1 MKMAVLNRDDF
12 MTRIN
17 EMVGDDNSDEAL
29 AFIEDMTDT
38 FDNLSSNS
46 DKEEW
51 EKKYN
56 ELDTMWRERYK
67 ARFMDP
73 GTDPQTVIDEQE
85 KDIKDDGTETT
96 FDDLFAEREG

>member
-1 MKMAVLNRDDF
+1 MGVLNRDDF

-17 EMVGDDNSDEAL
+17 ERVGDDNSDEAL

-38 FDNLSSNS
+38 FDALSSSNNT
-46 DKEEW
+46 EEW

-56 ELDTMWRERYK
+56 ELDKTWRDKYK
-67 ARFMDP
+67 ARFMSS
-73 GTDPQTVIDEQE
+73 GTDPQTVIDEQKE
-85 KDIKDDGTETT
+85 DIKDDGTKTT

>member
-1 MKMAVLNRDDF
+1 MAVLNRDDF

-17 EMVGDDNSDEAL
+17 ERVGDDNSDEAL

-38 FDNLSSNS
+38 FDNLSSNT

-56 ELDTMWRERYK
+56 ELDKMWREKYK
-67 ARFMDP
+67 ARFMGP
-73 GTDPQTVIDEQE
+73 GTDSQTVIDDQID
-85 KDIKDDGTETT
+85 DIKDDGTETT
-96 FDDLFAEREG
+96 FDDLFTQREG

>member
-1 MKMAVLNRDDF
+1 MAVLNRDDF
-12 MTRIN
+12 MARIN
-17 EMVGDDNSDEAL
+17 ERVGDDTSDEAL

-38 FDNLSSNS
+38 FDNLSSNT

-56 ELDTMWRERYK
+56 ELDTMWREKYK

-73 GTDPQTVIDEQE
+73 GTDPQHVIDEQI
-85 KDIKDDGTETT
+85 DDVKDDGTETT
-96 FDDLFAEREG
+96 FEDLFAEREG

>member
-1 MKMAVLNRDDF
+1 MAVLNRDDF

-38 FDNLSSNS
+38 FDDLSSSSNTG
-46 DKEEW
+46 EW

-56 ELDTMWRERYK
+56 ELDAMWREKYK
-67 ARFMDP
+67 ARFMSP
-73 GTDPQTVIDEQE
+73 GTDSQTVIEEQKE
-85 KDIKDDGTETT
+85 DIKDDGSETT